1 MIKNNT
7 IIQNNKFAYT
17 AIMSIKQNIVK
28 SIEPLYNPITI
39 IGLNKTLRYRI
50 LWPIFDKEF
59 NKNYKQTYI
68 YSSCDKLELDKVKN
82 KRLVIIEHLELLIG
96 DEVLQNKIKKLLN
109 LCFEQSI
116 QIIICSNNNIENL
129 EISELLKNK
138 ILCGLV
144 LHLK

>member
-50 LWPIFDKEF
+50 LWSIFDKKF